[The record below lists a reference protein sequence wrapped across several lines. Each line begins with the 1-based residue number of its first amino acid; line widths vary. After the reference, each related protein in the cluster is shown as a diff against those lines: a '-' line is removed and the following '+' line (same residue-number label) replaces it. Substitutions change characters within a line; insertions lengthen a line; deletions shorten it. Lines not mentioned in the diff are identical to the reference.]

1 MRAGGLKWFVV
12 AACAGFTPLGL
23 QAQAAASTTTD
34 TVDEAQY
41 RELLHKALQEYEL
54 GHWSEAKVFF
64 SEAHALR
71 PNARTLRGL
80 GQTCYESRSYVE
92 AIGFLEQALAS
103 QVQPLTDDMRHDVEK
118 FLGEARGFVSRLVVQ
133 LEPES
138 AELRVDQQ
146 PAKRNPDGS
155 MWLDPGEHLLSVQAP
170 GYASL
175 TRTVNADGGNEVQ
188 QRLSLQPLVLSEP
201 PALPIALAP
210 QALAVQPSAAD
221 VAAPNPEPPRASAA
235 ATRSIVPIV
244 VASASGAVAVAGGVL
259 VAIGQ
264 SDKHA
269 VEHPAPPAQWEDAKT
284 AYDRGST
291 LLPVGWALLGV
302 GAAGVVVGLSWYF
315 WPRESAA
322 AAGASLSVAPGG
334 VVLSGAM

>member
-1 MRAGGLKWFVV
+1 MPF
-12 AACAGFTPLGL
+12 GL
-23 QAQAAASTTTD
+23 QAQASPSTSTAGE
-34 TVDEAQY
+34 TVAEAHY

-92 AIGFLEQALAS
+92 AIGFLEQSLAS
-103 QVQPLTDDMRHDVEK
+103 QVQPLTDDMRHDVER
-118 FLGEARGFVSRLVVQ
+118 FLTEARGFVSRLVVQ
-133 LEPES
+133 LAPEN

-155 MWLDPGEHLLSVQAP
+155 VSLDPGEHVLSVQAP

-175 TRTVNADGGNEVQ
+175 TRTVNANGGNEIPQ
-188 QRLSLQPLVLSEP
+188 QLSLQPLAYSEP
-201 PALPIALAP
+201 VPLAVAVAP
-210 QALAVQPSAAD
+210 QALAVPPTAAE
-221 VAAPNPEPPRASAA
+221 VAAPTPEPPAASAA
-235 ATRSIVPIV
+235 ATRSIAPIV
-244 VASASGAVAVAGGVL
+244 VASASGAVALAGGVL
-259 VAIGQ
+259 LAIGL
-264 SDKHA
+264 SDKSA
-269 VEHPAPPAQWEDAKT
+269 VEHPVAPAHWGDAET

-302 GAAGVVVGLSWYF
+302 GAAGVAVGLTWHF
-315 WPRESAA
+315 WPRESADA
-322 AAGASLSVAPGG
+322 ARASLSAAPGG
-334 VVLSGAM
+334 VLLTGAL

>member
-1 MRAGGLKWFVV
+1 
-12 AACAGFTPLGL
+12 L
-23 QAQAAASTTTD
+23 QAQTATPTAAE

-103 QVQPLTDDMRHDVEK
+103 QVQPLTDDMRHDVER
-118 FLGEARGFVSRLVVQ
+118 FLSEARGFVSRLVVQ

-146 PAKRNPDGS
+146 PARRNPDGS
-155 MWLDPGEHLLSVQAP
+155 VSLDPGEHLISAQAP

-175 TRTVNADGGNEVQ
+175 TRTVNADGGNEVMQ
-188 QRLSLQPLVLSEP
+188 QLSLQPLVRSEP
-201 PALPIALAP
+201 PALPVALAA
-210 QALAVQPSAAD
+210 QAWSVQPSAAG
-221 VAAPNPEPPRASAA
+221 VAPSPEPPRAGEA

-244 VASASGAVAVAGGVL
+244 VASASGAVALAGGVL
-259 VAIGQ
+259 VAIGL

-269 VEHPAPPAQWEDAKT
+269 VEHPTTPAQWGDVES

-302 GAAGVVVGLSWYF
+302 GVAGVAVGLSWHF
-315 WPRESAA
+315 WPRESATA
-322 AAGASLSVAPGG
+322 PRASLSVAPGG
-334 VVLSGAM
+334 AVLTGAL